1 MAVNSNR
8 RSFFAC
14 LALAF
19 AKLGTSV
26 FTKAQGVQSISMGLN
41 FNLDYIFEIGQINVY
56 QTIEGIPDVEIQMTK
71 VIDGNPPLYC
81 LATNGATSATLNG
94 RSSVGSIIGMAVYSD
109 QQDAASGSPL
119 KELQCSGSLHTN
131 FSYSFN
137 VDGPFTESISFLAQN
152 RVWNTGVTILT
163 NLFDNTDAPINIA
176 TSGGVQ
182 RRQNLVFAI
191 PTGAALT
198 TDVNGM
204 VNTSL
209 TTILPPDVEGISS
222 SGINN
227 QNSDGSLN
235 AYLQSINISVDLQR
249 EALTQL
255 GKKLPY
261 YRYPRFPVECR
272 TEIVTNMSTWDTVSA
287 TDQADNTTNR
297 TIKIKCQEGLFI
309 DMGTRNRLNGVNL
322 NGGGVDG
329 SLMTATYNY
338 TTFSTCTVTHPR
350 DPSGL

>member
-1 MAVNSNR
+1 MPANNR
-8 RSFFAC
+8 RTFFAC
-14 LALAF
+14 VAIAF

-26 FTKAQGVQSISMGLN
+26 FTAAKGVQSITMGLN

-71 VIDGNPPLYC
+71 VLDGNPPLY
-81 LATNGATSATLNG
+81 LLGSNGATSATLNG
-94 RSSVGSIIGMAVYSD
+94 RSSIGTIIGLAVYSD
-109 QQDAASGSPL
+109 QQDSASGSPL
-119 KELQCSGSLHTN
+119 KELQCSGALHTN
-131 FSYSFN
+131 FSYALT
-137 VDGPFTESISFLAQN
+137 VDGPFTESITFLAQN
-152 RVWNTGVTILT
+152 KVWNTGVTILT
-163 NLFDNTDAPINIA
+163 NLFDNTDQPLNIA

-191 PTGAALT
+191 PTGVGLT
-198 TDVNGM
+198 SDVNGM

-227 QNSDGSLN
+227 RNSDGSWS
-235 AYLQSINISVDLQR
+235 AYLQSINVNVDLQR
-249 EALTQL
+249 EALLQL
-255 GKKLPY
+255 GSKLPY
-261 YRYPRFPVECR
+261 FRYPRFPVEVR
-272 TEIVTNMSTWDTVSA
+272 TEITTNLSSWDTVSA
-287 TDQADNTTNR
+287 TDQADNTANR
-297 TIKIKCQEGLFI
+297 TIKLKCQEGTLI
-309 DMGTRNRLNGVNL
+309 DLGTRNRLNGVNV

-329 SLMTATYNY
+329 GLMTATYNY